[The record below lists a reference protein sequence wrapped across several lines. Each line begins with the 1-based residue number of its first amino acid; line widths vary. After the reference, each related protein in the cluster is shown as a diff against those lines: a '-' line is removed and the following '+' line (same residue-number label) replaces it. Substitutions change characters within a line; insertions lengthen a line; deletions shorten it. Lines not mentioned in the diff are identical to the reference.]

1 MYNTNT
7 DSYRATRKP
16 EKENSTQYMFQP
28 FTKKANSSY
37 MTKPAGGATTAAP
50 NSARGGRLDYAT
62 VTHAADR
69 KVMNNTSLT
78 RITSTKSSSID
89 KKMRNEMRMFNQTQ

>member
-1 MYNTNT
+1 
-7 DSYRATRKP
+7 
-16 EKENSTQYMFQP
+16 
-28 FTKKANSSY
+28 

-62 VTHAADR
+62 VSNAVNR

-78 RITSTKSSSID
+78 RMLGTKSSSID
-89 KKMRNEMRMFNQTQ
+89 KKMRNEMKMFNQTQ

>member
-7 DSYRATRKP
+7 DSSRATRKP
-16 EKENSTQYMFQP
+16 EKENSTQHMYQP
-28 FTKKANSSY
+28 FTRKIANSSY
-37 MTKPAGGATTAAP
+37 MSKPAGGATTAAP

-62 VTHAADR
+62 VNHAVDR

-78 RITSTKSSSID
+78 RIPITKSSSID
-89 KKMRNEMRMFNQTQ
+89 KKMRNEMRMFNQT